1 MRSIKKY
8 RNVSKPFCG
17 EGQSL
22 PKETETP
29 TCEDNALAGGRLSL
43 ADYSSFVA
51 GGVPCTLS
59 TFSPGVM
66 PRV

>member
-1 MRSIKKY
+1 MYQYFPKIYHSYFRAVG
-8 RNVSKPFCG
+8 RDRPVSPVLDSGAVLPALHHSF
-17 EGQSL
+17 SL
-22 PKETETP
+22 
-29 TCEDNALAGGRLSL
+29 
-43 ADYSSFVA
+43 VA